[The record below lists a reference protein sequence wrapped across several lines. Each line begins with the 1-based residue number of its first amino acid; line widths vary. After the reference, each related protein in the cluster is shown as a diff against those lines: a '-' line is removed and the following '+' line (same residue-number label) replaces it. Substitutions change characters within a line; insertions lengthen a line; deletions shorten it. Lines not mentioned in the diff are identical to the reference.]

1 MTLSE
6 PRRLS
11 RLVVG
16 AIHVDQ
22 IREHGGL
29 IGLRDEN
36 ALESALA
43 RPRQRFHHE
52 PETDLAALAAAY
64 AFGLSSN
71 HPFRD
76 GNNRVSFLA
85 AVVFLG
91 LNGLDLVATDEEVV
105 EMSRALAGGEFGEA
119 ELAEWMRSRSLPTV

>member
-1 MTLSE
+1 
-6 PRRLS
+6 
-11 RLVVG
+11 VVE

-22 IREHGGL
+22 MREHGGL

-43 RPRQRFHHE
+43 RPVQKWPYK
-52 PETDLAALAAAY
+52 PESELAALAAAY

-76 GNNRVSFLA
+76 GNKRVSFLA

-91 LNGLDLVATDEEVV
+91 LNGVEFEAPEEEVV
-105 EMSRALAGGEFGEA
+105 EKSLSLAAGDLDEA
-119 ELAEWMRSRSLPTV
+119 SLAEWMRSRTRPRK